1 MSSIINSIYTPLNP
15 YQVPRPDVQR
25 KIDGKHGEDAVIDL
39 NISIRDEQGNAV
51 REARQTLLEALAHL
65 DREFGGS
72 HYA

>member
-1 MSSIINSIYTPLNP
+1 MSSIINSIYNPLNP

-39 NISIRDEQGNAV
+39 NISIRDERASDTKEV
-51 REARQTLLEALAHL
+51 LREALAHI

-72 HYA
+72 PHA